1 MTIQIQ
7 LCTSKNGKQ
16 VTYDPIDSHAATH
29 IEDTPQLKAL
39 VIEALQ
45 NMTLEDVTIMTDI
58 DMERVI
64 GTTDVVKTD
73 STDEIVYGM
82 RLNRTDDGHVPFTK
96 SRPGD
101 PCSHITL
108 QVVRQNNGTYILTSA
123 WIGRLHIDKSG
134 KEDDEPFP
142 NSPNATSRSKEF
154 WSTRAFVYGSQ
165 EIQAG
170 TEITQCPW

>member
-1 MTIQIQ
+1 MQELIGK
-7 LCTSKNGKQ
+7 SKNGVS
-16 VTYDPIDSHAATH
+16 VTYDPVNSHAATH
-29 IEDTPQLKAL
+29 LKDTPQLKAL

-45 NMTLEDVTIMTDI
+45 DMTLEDDTIMTDV
-58 DMERVI
+58 DMGRVV

-82 RLNRTDDGHVPFTK
+82 RKNRTDDGHVPFTK

-108 QVVRQNNGTYILTSA
+108 QVVRQNDGTYILTSV
-123 WIGRLHIDKSG
+123 WIGQLHINESG

-142 NSPNATSRSKEF
+142 NSPNATSRSKEL
-154 WSTRAFVYGSQ
+154 WSKRAFVYGSQ
-165 EIQAG
+165 EIIPG
-170 TEITQCPW
+170 TETSACPW